1 MKIPN
6 QNLYVLHIRDAVKQ
20 IKEYTYEKTYIDLES
35 KPMLRDAVIRQV
47 MIIGEAS
54 KNTPEKLKTEYAN
67 IPWKKISG
75 SRDKMTHDYADIE
88 LDIIWH
94 IVTKDLPE
102 LEKAISGYIETHK
115 DEIAELER
123 GVNE

>member
-6 QNLYVLHIRDAVKQ
+6 QNLYVLHSRDAIKQ
-20 IKEYTYEKTYIDLES
+20 IKEYTQDKEYIDLES

-54 KNTPEKLKTEYAN
+54 KNSPEKLKTEYAD

-75 SRDKMTHDYADIE
+75 SRDKITHDYADVE

-94 IVTKDLPE
+94 IITKDLPE
-102 LEKAISGYIETHK
+102 LEKAIDGYIETHK
-115 DEIAELER
+115 AEIEELES
-123 GVNE
+123 GIDE

>member
-1 MKIPN
+1 
-6 QNLYVLHIRDAVKQ
+6 
-20 IKEYTYEKTYIDLES
+20 
-35 KPMLRDAVIRQV
+35 
-47 MIIGEAS
+47 
-54 KNTPEKLKTEYAN
+54 
-67 IPWKKISG
+67 
-75 SRDKMTHDYADIE
+75 MTHDYADIE